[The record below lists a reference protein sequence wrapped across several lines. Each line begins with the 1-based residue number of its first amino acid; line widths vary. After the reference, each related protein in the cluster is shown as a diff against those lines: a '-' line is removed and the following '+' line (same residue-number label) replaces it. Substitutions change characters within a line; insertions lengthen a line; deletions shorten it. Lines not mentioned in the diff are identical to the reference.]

1 MMGGGGGGGKDSK
14 DCELSS
20 PYAKLTSAFSFEELR
35 DIFSVNLYT
44 DGCQT
49 RGCSSIDVS

>member
-1 MMGGGGGGGKDSK
+1 MGGGGGGGKDSK